1 MGVHLSALAG
11 ALIGGIGSWVGPLV
25 IWLIRREQDPFVAEH
40 AREGLNFNITMLILV
55 IAGFLLGILTLGIG
69 LIVIVPAALVIAV
82 LWLVWT
88 IQATTAASRGETYRY
103 PLSIRL
109 IRD

>member
-11 ALIGGIGSWVGPLV
+11 SLIAGIGSWVGPLI
-25 IWLIRREQDPFVAEH
+25 IWLIRREQDPFVADH
-40 AREGLNFNITMLILV
+40 AREGLNFNITMVILV
-55 IAGFLLGILTLGIG
+55 VAGVLLGVVTLGLG
-69 LIVIVPAALVIAV
+69 LLIIVPIGLVIAV

-88 IQATTAASRGETYRY
+88 IQAAIAASRGETYRY

-109 IRD
+109 IQD